1 MKFDPYYRLQSA
13 LRGLAA
19 LSVVFFHTGWIFRA
33 RLAEIHPCWHWMRGL
48 FDFGW
53 FGVDIFFLLSG
64 YGIAAKL
71 SRPPAPAG
79 LRAALNFACDRA
91 VRIYPLYWAS
101 SLALLAMSFLASRVH
116 PGNWLADLPLDPLG
130 LLATVLLIEPLT
142 GTGRYIAFTWT
153 LNCELGFYLIV
164 ALALAARR
172 PLRDRGLLVGATV
185 LTAASLAGWI
195 TVARWLFTFWPTFA
209 CGLFVHAA
217 LRQRAAGDRKGFFLS
232 AGMVAAVGLAAL
244 IGPSTSQRLA
254 AAALLALGLI
264 VLHPYDRMLS
274 SHRLMRPL
282 IWCGAVSFPLVLLHG
297 PIVTRVENLAG
308 RVIAPNS
315 IWYPLVPLAAVG
327 VSLGAAAGMHRWV
340 EQPLQRWRTTR
351 AI

>member
-1 MKFDPYYRLQSA
+1 MKFESYYRLQSA
-13 LRGLAA
+13 LRGFAA
-19 LSVVFFHTGWIFRA
+19 LGVVFFHTGWIFRA
-33 RLAEIHPCWHWMRGL
+33 GLAEIHPCWRWMRGL
-48 FDFGW
+48 LDLGW

-101 SLALLAMSFLASRVH
+101 SLVLLAMAFLASRVH
-116 PGNWLADLPLDPLG
+116 PGNWLADLPLDPLS
-130 LLATVLLIEPLT
+130 LFATVFLIEPLT
-142 GTGRYIAFTWT
+142 GTNRYIAFTWT

-164 ALALAARR
+164 ALALAVRR
-172 PLRDRGLLVGATV
+172 PLRDRGLLVGAAG

-195 TVARWLFTFWPTFA
+195 PVARWLFAFWPTFA

-217 LRQRAAGDRKGFFLS
+217 LRQRTAGDRVGFFL
-232 AGMVAAVGLAAL
+232 ATGMVAAVGLAAL
-244 IGPSTSQRLA
+244 IGPLISERLA
-254 AAALLALGLI
+254 AIAVVALALI
-264 VLHPYDRMLS
+264 ALHPYDRMLS
-274 SHRLMRPL
+274 SHRLIRPL

-297 PIVTRVENLAG
+297 PIVTRVVNLAQ
-308 RVIAPNS
+308 RVIAPGN
-315 IWYPLVPLAAVG
+315 IWYPLVPLTAVG

-340 EQPLQRWRTTR
+340 EQPLQRWRT
-351 AI
+351 AKAV